1 MIEIE
6 KWNGYVMENPL
17 LKYLAFV
24 KTVETG
30 SFTRAAQALSYAQSS
45 ISKMVADLEQ
55 EWGMT
60 LLERSKSGVCLTSAG
75 AQVLPFLRRLLQE
88 QQALEGQISRMNGVE
103 TGVVRIDT
111 FSSVAINW
119 LPNIFSALQTDYPG
133 ISYDKMEIRFMGM
146 IVTSKAPGAIGPY
159 SQGYAANGF
168 VFVSGQ
174 LPINP
179 ETGALVAEDISE
191 MTRQSMRNIAAV
203 LEQARSSLDKI
214 VKTTIFVTDL
224 SVFSAVHAAYAEFF
238 KENLPARACV
248 QVAAL
253 PKGASVEI
261 EAIAYL
267 CVVLKASALSAEKH
281 PPICTYSR

>member
-1 MIEIE
+1 
-6 KWNGYVMENPL
+6 
-17 LKYLAFV
+17 
-24 KTVETG
+24 
-30 SFTRAAQALSYAQSS
+30 
-45 ISKMVADLEQ
+45 
-55 EWGMT
+55 
-60 LLERSKSGVCLTSAG
+60 
-75 AQVLPFLRRLLQE
+75 
-88 QQALEGQISRMNGVE
+88 
-103 TGVVRIDT
+103 
-111 FSSVAINW
+111 
-119 LPNIFSALQTDYPG
+119 
-133 ISYDKMEIRFMGM
+133 M

-253 PKGASVEI
+253 PRVPVSKLRQSLTSASF
-261 EAIAYL
+261 
-267 CVVLKASALSAEKH
+267 
-281 PPICTYSR
+281 